1 MKETYDLAAEKRE
14 QSKHSARDTRAM
26 GRIPGVVYGHG
37 YENQT
42 VSVDYSTFLKLF
54 RRAGQSSLIDLDLD
68 GKKTKVLVQSYD
80 LDPVQDTF
88 QHIDFFAVNLKEK
101 ATVHVPLIFEGESP
115 AVKNLGG
122 VFMSNHDE
130 IEVRCLPSDI
140 PHDIKVDI
148 SVLANL
154 QDHLCVSDI
163 NLPENVEISHMDPES
178 VICSITAHSAG
189 GSDEDAAA
197 TEEGAE
203 GEEGEATEEA
213 SE

>member
-1 MKETYDLAAEKRE
+1 MKETYDLAADKRE

-37 YENQT
+37 YENQS
-42 VSVDYSTFLKLF
+42 VSVDYSEFLKLF
-54 RRAGQSSLIDLDLD
+54 RRAGQSSLIDLEIG

-88 QHIDFFAVNLKEK
+88 QHVDFFAVNLKEK
-101 ATVHVPLIFEGESP
+101 ATVHVPLVFEGESP
-115 AVKNLGG
+115 AVKNFGG

-130 IEVRCLPSDI
+130 VEVRCLPSDI

-148 SVLANL
+148 SVMENL
-154 QDHLCVSDI
+154 QDHLCVSDL
-163 NLPENVEISHMDPES
+163 NLPANVEISHMDEGT

-189 GSDEDAAA
+189 GDEETSTEAA
-197 TEEGAE
+197 TE
-203 GEEGEATEEA
+203 GEEGEATEEGA
-213 SE
+213 E